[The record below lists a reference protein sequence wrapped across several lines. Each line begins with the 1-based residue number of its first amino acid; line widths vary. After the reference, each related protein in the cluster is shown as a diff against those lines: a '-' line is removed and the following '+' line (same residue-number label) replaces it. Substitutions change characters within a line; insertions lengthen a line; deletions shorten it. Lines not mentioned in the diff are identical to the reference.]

1 MTWEAHEHLIDVY
14 RRLGDESLAERDFG
28 ESVKAREN
36 YDWKPTQACL
46 LMKAKKPSKK
56 PSLSTGKVGSG
67 TRQTTVWKM

>member
-46 LMKAKKPSKK
+46 LMKAKKPS
-56 PSLSTGKVGSG
+56 LSTGKVGFG
-67 TRQTTVWKM
+67 TRQTTV